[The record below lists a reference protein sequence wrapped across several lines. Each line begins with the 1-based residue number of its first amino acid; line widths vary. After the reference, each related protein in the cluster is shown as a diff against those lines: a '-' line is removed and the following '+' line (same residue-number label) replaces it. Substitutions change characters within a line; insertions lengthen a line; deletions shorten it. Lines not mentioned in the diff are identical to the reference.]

1 METQAQVKARL
12 LGAAEDAF
20 DTFERLV
27 RDIPLGRRYGG
38 WTIRELI
45 GHLASWTAEAA
56 RGILEDMAGF
66 AFSREARDAFN
77 DRARA
82 QVSRESDSELLQRY
96 AAARTT
102 FLATVMAAPPSAL
115 APGAVGGEWAR
126 GIVEHYMGHI
136 AMLEGKPAA

>member
-1 METQAQVKARL
+1 VETEGEVKARL

-20 DTFERLV
+20 DSFERLV
-27 RDIPLGRRYGG
+27 SDLPLARRYGG
-38 WTIRELI
+38 WTLRELI

-66 AFSREARDAFN
+66 PCSREARDAFN
-77 DRARA
+77 GRARE
-82 QVSRESDSELLQRY
+82 QVSRESDPELLQRY

-102 FLATVMAAPPSAL
+102 FLATVMAAPPFAL

-126 GIVEHYMGHI
+126 GVVEHYMGHI

>member
-1 METQAQVKARL
+1 MSISSREATIRATIRARGWRGEWGRGTPPPESRGNVETQAQVKARL

-66 AFSREARDAFN
+66 PFSREARDAFN

-82 QVSRESDSELLQRY
+82 QV
-96 AAARTT
+96 
-102 FLATVMAAPPSAL
+102 
-115 APGAVGGEWAR
+115 
-126 GIVEHYMGHI
+126 
-136 AMLEGKPAA
+136 